1 MLCYCSHSR
10 SPERGGAHPE
20 STVSHTGLDEERE
33 DLDRASGRRP
43 VTEVDA
49 QHVPVLPGVNAS
61 QRVLVAT
68 STWDRTML

>member
-1 MLCYCSHSR
+1 MNGR
-10 SPERGGAHPE
+10 THPE
-20 STVSHTGLDEERE
+20 GGVYQTGLDEERE

-68 STWDRTML
+68 STWTRTML